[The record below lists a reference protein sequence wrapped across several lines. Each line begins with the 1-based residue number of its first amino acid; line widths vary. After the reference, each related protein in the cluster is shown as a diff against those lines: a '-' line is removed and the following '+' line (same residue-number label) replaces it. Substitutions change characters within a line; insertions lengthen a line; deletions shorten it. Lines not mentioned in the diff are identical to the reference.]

1 MNKEWVLFNLKEAQ
15 EELNRTISEI
25 ENEESYDVG
34 EFVVAMGHL
43 YHHLNTAWNSQ
54 KATNEQVKVNS
65 EIDFFNWRQFPK
77 DIYLGQ

>member
-15 EELNRTISEI
+15 EELNRTIIEI
-25 ENEESYDVG
+25 QNQDDYEYG

-54 KATNEQVKVNS
+54 KASKEQVTINS
-65 EIDFFNWRQFPK
+65 EEDFFKWRQFPE